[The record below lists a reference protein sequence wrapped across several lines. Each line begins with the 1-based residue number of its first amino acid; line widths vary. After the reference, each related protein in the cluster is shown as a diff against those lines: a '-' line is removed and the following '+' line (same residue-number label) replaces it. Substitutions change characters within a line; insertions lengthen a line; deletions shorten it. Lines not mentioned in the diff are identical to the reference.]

1 MNPSKRPPSL
11 ARLVD
16 QVLSA
21 YPRIYLACHVDHVRR
36 QSDAAQLSSRDASIL
51 AHLADDALMD
61 AAHLA
66 RHLRI
71 APSSLSATLKHLESL
86 GYLKRATSQQDRR
99 RHHFTVT
106 AKGRKALRAQ
116 SVLDASR
123 VQALLQSLEA
133 AERAAA
139 VRGLSL
145 LATAAARMDR
155 AESKVTTPTKSNKRS
170 AP

>member
-1 MNPSKRPPSL
+1 MNTPKRPPSL
-11 ARLVD
+11 TRLVD

-71 APSSLSATLKHLESL
+71 APSSLSATLKHLEAL
-86 GYLKRATSQQDRR
+86 DYLQCKTSEADKR
-99 RHHFTVT
+99 RHNFTIT

-116 SVLDASR
+116 SVLDAER
-123 VQALLQSLEA
+123 VHALLASLDA
-133 AERAAA
+133 GERVAA
-139 VRGLSL
+139 VHGLSV
-145 LATAAARMDR
+145 LAAAAARL
-155 AESKVTTPTKSNKRS
+155 ESTPSAKRKRS
-170 AP
+170 ES